1 MKNDE
6 NISIYKYKNVE
17 IVDSNK
23 FIDKLKKSKKF
34 KEYIDLERE
43 RKDELKKLVENEQLS
58 KLDENKFDYVK
69 SINVINENGEIKNES
84 IIYGQIFFIN
94 YKSNTLRIVDKKIY
108 QGHFKIEREYKY
120 DLEDTVFLENIE
132 KAILNT
138 INKISKKN
146 NCDFLLYIL
155 ANNYI
160 CLEGSDWRKTTAK
173 DMRNLL
179 KLWNI
184 TDKYYT
190 YKKYKIY
197 LNLYEEVYIDY
208 LKNNSNIDL
217 FKFTKIMEQKKEI
230 KKKIL
235 KGE

>member
-84 IIYGQIFFIN
+84 IIYG
-94 YKSNTLRIVDKKIY
+94 
-108 QGHFKIEREYKY
+108 
-120 DLEDTVFLENIE
+120 
-132 KAILNT
+132 
-138 INKISKKN
+138 
-146 NCDFLLYIL
+146 
-155 ANNYI
+155 
-160 CLEGSDWRKTTAK
+160 
-173 DMRNLL
+173 
-179 KLWNI
+179 
-184 TDKYYT
+184 
-190 YKKYKIY
+190 
-197 LNLYEEVYIDY
+197 
-208 LKNNSNIDL
+208 
-217 FKFTKIMEQKKEI
+217 
-230 KKKIL
+230 
-235 KGE
+235 

>member
-108 QGHFKIEREYKY
+108 NLGLYTNG
-120 DLEDTVFLENIE
+120 DTHYE
-132 KAILNT
+132 ILNH
-138 INKISKKN
+138 I
-146 NCDFLLYIL
+146 
-155 ANNYI
+155 
-160 CLEGSDWRKTTAK
+160 
-173 DMRNLL
+173 LL
-179 KLWNI
+179 KRL
-184 TDKYYT
+184 
-190 YKKYKIY
+190 
-197 LNLYEEVYIDY
+197 
-208 LKNNSNIDL
+208 
-217 FKFTKIMEQKKEI
+217 
-230 KKKIL
+230 
-235 KGE
+235 